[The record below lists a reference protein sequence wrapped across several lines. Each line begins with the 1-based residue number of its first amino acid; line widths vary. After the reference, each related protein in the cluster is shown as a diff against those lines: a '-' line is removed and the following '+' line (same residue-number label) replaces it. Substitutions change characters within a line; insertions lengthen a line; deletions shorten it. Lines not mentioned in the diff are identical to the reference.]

1 MWLKNP
7 WGNSTISPIHLI
19 YIHDRNSS
27 NYLYHFKEHGRNQDR
42 KESVSRNS
50 AEEDEGPST
59 SVVDDSETDDEF
71 SEGKWCTT

>member
-1 MWLKNP
+1 MTHT
-7 WGNSTISPIHLI
+7 SHI
-19 YIHDRNSS
+19 IHDRNSS
-27 NYLYHFKEHGRNQDR
+27 NYLYHFKEHGRNQVR

-71 SEGKWCTT
+71 SEGK